1 MPDTEKAKPGY
12 KFEHNYEVSLPNS
25 SVVPHRFVLS
35 IFTTELSLSDLLGFF
50 EQFIQSCGFCLAPG
64 EHLDIV
70 DENFIN
76 EDFVDEDKVT
86 S

>member
-1 MPDTEKAKPGY
+1 MPNTEKTKPGY
-12 KFEHNYEVSLPNS
+12 RFEHNYEMPLLDS
-25 SVVPHRFVLS
+25 SVMPHKFVLS

-70 DENFIN
+70 SEDFLN
-76 EDFVDEDKVT
+76 EDFVDKDDVT
-86 S
+86 P